1 MEICQ
6 MAAPKINP
14 TKLYK
19 VDLAKSV
26 KIGRLI
32 INPSNGTRI
41 KGDALAILIDQD
53 KDAVKNYE
61 AV

>member
-1 MEICQ
+1 
-6 MAAPKINP
+6 MAKAQIDPS
-14 TKLYK
+14 TLYK
-19 VDLAKSV
+19 VSLAKSV

-32 INPSNGTRI
+32 INPSNSTRI
-41 KGDALAILIDQD
+41 RGDALAVLIEQD

>member
-1 MEICQ
+1 MAKPEIDP
-6 MAAPKINP
+6 A
-14 TKLYK
+14 KLYK

-32 INPSNGTRI
+32 INPSNSTRI
-41 KGDALAILIDQD
+41 RGDALAVLVEQD
-53 KDAVKNYE
+53 KNAVKNYE

>member
-1 MEICQ
+1 
-6 MAAPKINP
+6 MAKAQIDPS
-14 TKLYK
+14 TLYK
-19 VDLAKSV
+19 VALAKSV

-32 INPSNGTRI
+32 INPSNSTRI
-41 KGDALAILIDQD
+41 RGDTLAVLIDQD